1 MMSDIDAKEMAELFP
16 FAARRVVKCETVLG
30 KSAPRSISVEE
41 ILAVVKGN
49 RPMGTV
55 NDGFLDGTPAWV
67 FCTAEGGVVSS
78 YTMSSE
84 MKVAEARSLRDAEM
98 G

>member
-1 MMSDIDAKEMAELFP
+1 MSDIDAKEMAELFP
-16 FAARRVVKCETVLG
+16 FAARRVVRCEAVVG

-49 RPMGTV
+49 RPMGAV
-55 NDGFLDGTPAWV
+55 NDGYLDATPVWV
-67 FCTAEGGVVSS
+67 FCTAKDGVVSS
-78 YTMSSE
+78 YAMSAE